1 MRATTVKVTQLV
13 VQPDGKPP
21 STTSVDQKLPKKR
34 NTDRKYRKEQSASK
48 HCSSGVCV
56 SCMYFSHF
64 SLFYDPVYL
73 FCCFPITSMST
84 SIISY
89 IYIQSSFVFNSSLNV
104 LSFLSLPR
112 CLLLLSTFPD
122 LFHTVPA
129 MGYWSLVSL
138 FHPCLTCDCCLSVLP
153 STISAFL
160 SYFAGFLCLACA
172 RLLCACCLFFVTCQ

>member
-1 MRATTVKVTQLV
+1 MLQSIAAVVFAFLV
-13 VQPDGKPP
+13 C
-21 STTSVDQKLPKKR
+21 TSLTSLCFMIPCTFSVAF
-34 NTDRKYRKEQSASK
+34 QS
-48 HCSSGVCV
+48 HQCP
-56 SCMYFSHF
+56 
-64 SLFYDPVYL
+64 LL
-73 FCCFPITSMST
+73 
-84 SIISY
+84 SY
-89 IYIQSSFVFNSSLNV
+89 HIYIQSSFVFNSSLNV